1 LQRQAKPTSP
11 RQAHTSARDYDVDM
25 ELLDRLIV
33 SSPAALRAGL
43 AHNWPALPPAPF
55 IPVAHRIELLARSLS
70 LCRVVGPA
78 LNAKVPA
85 LNLFFPG
92 AERFLQTAVY
102 TNSAHF
108 CSTATAAFMANLCRI
123 TPLNGSGRDIPFALR
138 EEMSAAF
145 HLFYRIG

>member
-1 LQRQAKPTSP
+1 
-11 RQAHTSARDYDVDM
+11 M

-70 LCRVVGPA
+70 LPHRRVVGPA

-85 LNLFFPG
+85 LNLFFSP
-92 AERFLQTAVY
+92 ALSVFCKLLFTQTAR
-102 TNSAHF
+102 TF
-108 CSTATAAFMANLCRI
+108 AARQRLLLWRI
-123 TPLNGSGRDIPFALR
+123 CAQLR
-138 EEMSAAF
+138 
-145 HLFYRIG
+145 R

>member
-1 LQRQAKPTSP
+1 
-11 RQAHTSARDYDVDM
+11 VDM

-55 IPVAHRIELLARSLS
+55 IPVAHRIELLALSLS
-70 LCRVVGPA
+70 LSLPHRRVVGPA

-102 TNSAHF
+102 TNSALLQHSNGCF
-108 CSTATAAFMANLCRI
+108 YGEFVQNYAVKWEWTRHSLRI
-123 TPLNGSGRDIPFALR
+123 KGGNERSFSFIL
-138 EEMSAAF
+138 
-145 HLFYRIG
+145 

>member
-1 LQRQAKPTSP
+1 MARSAAEPTSP

-55 IPVAHRIELLARSLS
+55 IPVAHRIELLALFSAAVS
-70 LCRVVGPA
+70 SGSA

-85 LNLFFPG
+85 LNLFFP
-92 AERFLQTAVY
+92 Q
-102 TNSAHF
+102 SALSANCCLHKQRTF
-108 CSTATAAFMANLCRI
+108 AARQWL
-123 TPLNGSGRDIPFALR
+123 LLW
-138 EEMSAAF
+138 
-145 HLFYRIG
+145 